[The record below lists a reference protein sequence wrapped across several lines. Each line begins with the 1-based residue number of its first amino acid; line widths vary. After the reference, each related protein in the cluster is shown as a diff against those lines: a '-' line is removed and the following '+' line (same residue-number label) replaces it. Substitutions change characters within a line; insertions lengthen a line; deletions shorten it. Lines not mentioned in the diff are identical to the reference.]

1 MALQKESGAFEIQI
15 KLKRKT
21 KHEIEL
27 QMTNHLKT
35 DNNCFKPR
43 GYYSLPLLFS
53 SQLEMLPSTSLF
65 KSST

>member
-1 MALQKESGAFEIQI
+1 MALQKESGAFEIQK

-43 GYYSLPLLFS
+43 GYSLPLLFS